1 MVDSHMSTDDSNAS
15 EKDKQVEQSNAPNHI
30 SGSFPKFALNALEG
44 LIRVIA
50 EGRAI
55 VYVGAGVSQSAGLP
69 SWNELLAKLQAEADG
84 RLKNQ
89 QTVAT
94 DYFAH
99 HRPNNALHVSG
110 EPGIR
115 FGRVFSDAHDP
126 RLTVAWYPR

>member
-1 MVDSHMSTDDSNAS
+1 MVDSHMSTDDLEMQAKS
-15 EKDKQVEQSNAPNHI
+15 DKQVEQSNAPNHI

-89 QTVAT
+89 NQQTVAT
-94 DYFAH
+94 
-99 HRPNNALHVSG
+99 R
-110 EPGIR
+110 
-115 FGRVFSDAHDP
+115 
-126 RLTVAWYPR
+126 